1 MSRRVLLALLIVL
14 LIVLAL
20 LLAACGGEDPTPEG
34 DAPLLVRIDSMP
46 KVLATVVLSET
57 PTAVVGGGEEEA
69 VAVAQPT
76 GTPAPLLPTATMTPY
91 VGIFLGESTAES
103 GDAEPAP
110 TLAPYVVNPGFGASS
125 GSSPAISNGGASS
138 GGCVTPVAAAF
149 TSAYSRV
156 QDRLGC
162 ALSGGLSV
170 QMVGQPFERGQLI
183 WRDTHQI
190 YALASSGQFWQVGD
204 SWTEDM
210 PADDPAFAA
219 PEGRV
224 QPVRGFGLVWRSNP
238 SIRDALGWGTGGE
251 TPYSATWQDF
261 ERGAMLTGAD
271 GQLYAIFPA
280 EGQHSGPLG

>member
-1 MSRRVLLALLIVL
+1 MSRRVLLLGLLVG
-14 LIVLAL
+14 LAI
-20 LLAACGGEDPTPEG
+20 LLAGCGGEDPTPEG

-57 PTAVVGGGEEEA
+57 PTSVVAGGEEQAGA
-69 VAVAQPT
+69 VAIPT
-76 GTPAPLLPTATMTPY
+76 ETPAPLLPTPTLTPY

-103 GDAEPAP
+103 GDAGPAP
-110 TLAPYVVNPGFGASS
+110 TIAPYNINPGFGVSS
-125 GSSPAISNGGASS
+125 GSPAISSGSTGA
-138 GGCVTPVAAAF
+138 GGCTTPVASAF

-162 ALSGGLSV
+162 ALGGGLSV
-170 QMVGQPFERGQLI
+170 QLVGQLFERGQLI

-204 SWTEDM
+204 SWTEGM

-224 QPVRGFGLVWRSNP
+224 QPVRGFGLVWRSNQ

-261 ERGAMLTGAD
+261 ERGSMLTGVD
-271 GQLYAIFPA
+271 GQTYAIFPA